1 MRDPLFKDL
10 LPLEQVL
17 ALIERTFPGPRET
30 GLETVATSQAVGRV
44 LAAPVISPCALPGFR
59 RSTVDGFALQAAS
72 TDGASEAKPVRLRI
86 VGEVAMGRLPDFTL
100 ASGEAA
106 LIPTGGALPQGADA
120 VIMVEQTHQDQA
132 DAVAIHRLVAVR
144 ENIIEADAD
153 ARQGAEVFAPNLELR
168 PEHIGLLCGLSLA
181 TVAVRRRL
189 RATVFS
195 TGDEVVAPDAPANP
209 GQVRD
214 INGPMLA
221 AALTRDGGQ
230 ARYDGIL
237 PDRLD
242 RVGDTLRAALADND
256 LILISGGSSVGR
268 KDHTAAAIAAL
279 GPPGILV
286 HGIGIKPGKPMIVG
300 LSAEGCP
307 LLGMPGN
314 PTSAQVAYL
323 LVVRPLLRRLQTGR
337 SPAIPATI
345 KAEFTRSLRG
355 GSGRAEYVR
364 VRLEQRDGKML
375 ATPLRGESGLI
386 STLTDADGLVALPA
400 SVQGIEAGT
409 LVEVLPL
416 D

>member
-1 MRDPLFKDL
+1 MRDPLFNDL

-17 ALIERTFPGPRET
+17 ALIERTFPGPRDT
-30 GLETVATSQAVGRV
+30 GLEIVATSQAIGRV
-44 LAAPVISPCALPGFR
+44 LAAPVISPCAVPGFR

-72 TDGASEAKPVRLRI
+72 VQDASERKPVRLR
-86 VGEVAMGRLPDFTL
+86 VAGEVAMGRLPDFTL

-120 VIMVEQTHQDQA
+120 VVMVEYTHQDQA
-132 DAVAIHRLVAVR
+132 NEVEIHRAVAAR
-144 ENIIEADAD
+144 ENVIEADAD
-153 ARQGAEVFAPNLELR
+153 ARQGAEVFASNLELR
-168 PEHIGLLCGLSLA
+168 PEHLGMLCGLGLA
-181 TVAVRRRL
+181 TVAVRPRL

-195 TGDEVVAPDAPANP
+195 SGDEVVAPDAPANP

-214 INGPMLA
+214 INGPMLV
-221 AALTRDGGQ
+221 AALARDGCQ
-230 ARYDGIL
+230 ARYGGIL
-237 PDRLD
+237 PDCLD
-242 RVGDTLRAALADND
+242 RVGDTLRDVLAGSD

-268 KDHTAAAIAAL
+268 KDHTAAAVTAL

-286 HGIGIKPGKPMIVG
+286 HGIGIKPGKPTIVG
-300 LSAEGCP
+300 MSAGGCP

-345 KAEFTRSLRG
+345 TAALTRSLQG
-355 GSGRAEYVR
+355 GSGRAEYAR
-364 VRLEQRDGKML
+364 VRLEQREGRTL

-386 STLTDADGLVALPA
+386 STLTDADGLVVLPA
-400 SVQGIEAGT
+400 SVRGIEAGA

-416 D
+416 G

>member
-30 GLETVATSQAVGRV
+30 GLETVATRQAVGRI
-44 LAAPVISPCALPGFR
+44 LAAPVVAPCSLPGFR

-72 TDGASEAKPVRLRI
+72 TEGASATKPVRLRI

-100 ASGEAA
+100 AFGEAA

-132 DAVAIHRLVAVR
+132 DAVAIHRPVAAR

-153 ARQGAEVFAPNLELR
+153 ARQGAEVFTPNLELR
-168 PEHIGLLCGLSLA
+168 PEHIGLLCGLGLA
-181 TVAVRRRL
+181 TLAVRRRL

-195 TGDEVVAPDAPANP
+195 SGDEVVAPDAPANP

-221 AALTRDGGQ
+221 AALFQDGCQ
-230 ARYDGIL
+230 ARYGGIL

-242 RVGDTLRAALADND
+242 RVGETLRAAFADND
-256 LILISGGSSVGR
+256 LMLISGGSSVGC

-286 HGIGIKPGKPMIVG
+286 HGIGIKPGKPTIVG

-345 KAEFTRSLRG
+345 KAEFTCSLQG

-375 ATPLRGESGLI
+375 ATPLLGESGLI
-386 STLTDADGLVALPA
+386 STLTDADGLVALPSSA
-400 SVQGIEAGT
+400 QGIEAGS

-416 D
+416 G

>member
-1 MRDPLFKDL
+1 LRDPLFNDL

-17 ALIERTFPGPRET
+17 ALIERTFPGPRKT
-30 GLETVATSQAVGRV
+30 GLDTVATRQAIGRV

-72 TDGASEAKPVRLRI
+72 VQDASAKKPARLR
-86 VGEVAMGRLPDFTL
+86 VAGEVAMGRLPDFTL
-100 ASGEAA
+100 VPGEAA

-120 VIMVEQTHQDQA
+120 VVMVEHTLQA
-132 DAVAIHRLVAVR
+132 LANEVEIQRPVAAW

-153 ARQGAEVFAPNLELR
+153 ARQGAEVFASNLELR
-168 PEHIGLLCGLSLA
+168 PEHIGLLCGLGLE
-181 TVAVRRRL
+181 TIAVRRRL

-214 INGPMLA
+214 INGPMLV
-221 AALTRDGGQ
+221 AALTRDGCQ
-230 ARYDGIL
+230 ARYGGIL

-242 RVGDTLRAALADND
+242 RVSDTLRAALADND
-256 LILISGGSSVGR
+256 LMLISGGSSVGR
-268 KDHTAAAIAAL
+268 KDHTAAAIADL
-279 GPPGILV
+279 GPPGVLI
-286 HGIGIKPGKPMIVG
+286 HGVGIKPGKPMIVG
-300 LSAEGCP
+300 QSAAGHP

-314 PTSAQVAYL
+314 PTSAQIAYL

-345 KAEFTRSLRG
+345 TAELTRSLQG
-355 GSGRAEYVR
+355 GSGRAEYAR
-364 VRLEQRDGKML
+364 VRLEQREGRTL

-400 SVQGIEAGT
+400 SVRGIEAGA

-416 D
+416 G

>member
-17 ALIERTFPGPRET
+17 ALIERTFPGPSNT
-30 GLETVATSQAVGRV
+30 GLETVATSQAVGRI
-44 LAAPVISPCALPGFR
+44 LAAPVVAPYSLPGFR

-120 VIMVEQTHQDQA
+120 VIMVEQTHQNQA
-132 DAVAIHRLVAVR
+132 DAVEIQRAVAAR
-144 ENIIEADAD
+144 ENVIEADAD

-168 PEHIGLLCGLSLA
+168 PEHIGLLCGLGLE
-181 TVAVRRRL
+181 TIAVRQRL

-214 INGPMLA
+214 INGPMLV
-221 AALTRDGGQ
+221 AALFRDGCQ
-230 ARYDGIL
+230 ARYGGIL

-286 HGIGIKPGKPMIVG
+286 HGIRIKPGKPTIVG
-300 LSAEGCP
+300 LSEEGRP

-337 SPAIPATI
+337 SPTIPATI
-345 KAEFTRSLRG
+345 KAEFTRSFQG

-364 VRLEQRDGKML
+364 VRFEQREGKML
-375 ATPLRGESGLI
+375 ATPLLGESGLI
-386 STLTDADGLVALPA
+386 STLTGADGLVALPA
-400 SVQGIEAGT
+400 GVQGIEAGA
-409 LVEVLPL
+409 LVEVLLL

>member
-1 MRDPLFKDL
+1 MSDPLFNDL

-30 GLETVATSQAVGRV
+30 GLETVATSQAIGRV

-59 RSTVDGFALQAAS
+59 RSTVDGFALLAAS
-72 TDGASEAKPVRLRI
+72 VQDASATKPARLRI
-86 VGEVAMGRLPDFTL
+86 AGEVAMGRLPDFTL
-100 ASGEAA
+100 TSGEAA

-120 VIMVEQTHQDQA
+120 VVMVEHTRQA
-132 DAVAIHRLVAVR
+132 LANEVEIQRPVAAR

-153 ARQGAEVFAPNLELR
+153 ARQGVEVFAPNLELR
-168 PEHIGLLCGLSLA
+168 PEHIGMLCGLGLA
-181 TVAVRRRL
+181 TLAVRPRL

-195 TGDEVVAPDAPANP
+195 SGDEVVAPDAPANP

-214 INGPMLA
+214 INGPMLV
-221 AALTRDGGQ
+221 AALTRDGCQSWYG
-230 ARYDGIL
+230 GIL

-242 RVGDTLRAALADND
+242 RVGDTLRAALADSD
-256 LILISGGSSVGR
+256 VILISGGSSVGR

-286 HGIGIKPGKPMIVG
+286 HGIGIKTGKPTIFGM
-300 LSAEGCP
+300 SAEGRP

-323 LVVRPLLRRLQTGR
+323 LIVRPLLRRLQTGR
-337 SPAIPATI
+337 SPAIPATV
-345 KAEFTRSLRG
+345 KAEFTCSLQG

-364 VRLEQRDGKML
+364 VRLEQREEKSW
-375 ATPLRGESGLI
+375 ATPLLGESGLI

-416 D
+416 G